1 MSEEATAEVEV
12 EANPLKD
19 LVDAALAKD
28 YNKANEIFGQAITV
42 KLDDVMDQ
50 ERIRLSN
57 SIYNASDEDEE
68 DEVEDEDMEDS
79 EDVSDDDVDVDVDVD
94 ADVDVGVDVDV
105 EVDVH
110 FPKEIKDTLW
120 ESFTASC
127 TDQRKS
133 FGNHSGHHPDPSLPE
148 GNPTNPM
155 EIIHAILHGPK

>member
-79 EDVSDDDVDVDVDVD
+79 EDVSDDDVDVEDSDAEGDMDDSEDDDVVD
-94 ADVDVGVDVDV
+94 EEDA
-105 EVDVH
+105 E
-110 FPKEIKDTLW
+110 
-120 ESFTASC
+120 ESV
-127 TDQRKS
+127 
-133 FGNHSGHHPDPSLPE
+133 
-148 GNPTNPM
+148 
-155 EIIHAILHGPK
+155 